1 MSRDSNSGRCEYEL
15 GVLAVEVL
23 GEEWPAVDASAY
35 VDGLVVAVDVRTVSN
50 SVLNI
55 AVGLFVSYLYNVAVC
70 LFISCIFLTIT
81 MYSQRMH
88 IKRLKWSYP
97 V

>member
-1 MSRDSNSGRCEYEL
+1 M
-15 GVLAVEVL
+15 
-23 GEEWPAVDASAY
+23 DASAY
-35 VDGLVVAVDVRTVSN
+35 VDGLVAAVDVRIVSN

-55 AVGLFVSYLYNVAVC
+55 AVGLLVSYLYNVAVC

-97 V
+97 LRVHLLFLSCNCHSQMFELFITS